1 MNFKN
6 YVVQFLASI
15 EYLPNIQ
22 KNMTTTISK
31 KFEVKEPIE
40 KVWTYLTDPEKI
52 VVCVP
57 GASLTEKI
65 DDRNY
70 KGGVTLKFGPVKAS
84 YAGEIGFEEIDET
97 NYKMTLKGKGLD
109 SKGKGSADMLMKSSL
124 VAIDGGTE
132 VDCSMQISIVGKL
145 AQFGARL
152 INDVSD
158 QLFNQF
164 INNFKAKLAAD
175 SATEIA
181 ATNPTAAAES
191 MVDAVVEEPTTAE
204 KAAAVSES
212 AEAVQKA
219 VADVKKAQEAL
230 STDMKEM
237 GGTARTATSN
247 GVAEVKKAAEKVIP
261 PKPITPQ
268 VDNSLNAFSLMMA
281 VVKGWFSRL
290 FGGK

>member
-1 MNFKN
+1 
-6 YVVQFLASI
+6 
-15 EYLPNIQ
+15 
-22 KNMTTTISK
+22 MTTTIQK
-31 KFEVKEPIE
+31 KFEVNEPIE
-40 KVWTYLTDPEKI
+40 KVWAYLTDPEKI

-84 YAGEIGFEEIDET
+84 YAGEITFEEVDEAGK
-97 NYKMTLKGKGLD
+97 KMTLKGKGLD
-109 SKGKGSADMLMKSSL
+109 SKGKGSADMLMKSFL
-124 VAIDGGTE
+124 VEKDGGTE

-152 INDVSD
+152 INDVSE

-164 INNFKAKLAAD
+164 VNNFKAKLAAD
-175 SATEIA
+175 TTFAVVS
-181 ATNPTAAAES
+181 NPTASAEAV
-191 MVDAVVEEPTTAE
+191 VDAEATTAE

-212 AEAVQKA
+212 AEAVKKA
-219 VADVKKAQEAL
+219 VADVKAAQDAL
-230 STDMKEM
+230 NTEVKEM
-237 GGTARTATSN
+237 AGMAITAASN
-247 GVAEVKKAAEKVIP
+247 GVEKAKTAAKKIEP
-261 PKPITPQ
+261 TPIAPQ
-268 VDNSLNAFSLMMA
+268 GDNSLNAFSLMMA